1 MLFSTLGGLIVK
13 YNLADAS
20 KANRSIVRGHA
31 AGAKEKVLPHILL
44 QVKTG
49 AFDRKKDYIPQ
60 VWFTGG
66 ILSLFVALNSSS
78 SVTAALMSL
87 LGGFRIIANMFQS
100 SFTHSKHK
108 SD

>member
-1 MLFSTLGGLIVK
+1 MNPFSIASYQPSLLFSTLGGLIVK

-60 VWFTGG
+60 VWCTRAFE
-66 ILSLFVALNSSS
+66 FCP
-78 SVTAALMSL
+78 
-87 LGGFRIIANMFQS
+87 Q
-100 SFTHSKHK
+100 H
-108 SD
+108 